1 METLASIAVYIFHFS
16 SYPTYEEWKLQDLV
30 ASFYAHTSS
39 YPTYEEW
46 KHENVSYFYKGGEEF
61 LSYLWGMET
70 KHKRKKRSSNTTF
83 LSYLWGMET
92 GSVLLRGILPLR
104 SYPTYEEWKPPLD
117 SGISAIWASKFLS
130 YLWGMET
137 W

>member
-61 LSYLWGMET
+61 LSYL
-70 KHKRKKRSSNTTF
+70 
-83 LSYLWGMET
+83 
-92 GSVLLRGILPLR
+92 
-104 SYPTYEEWKPPLD
+104 
-117 SGISAIWASKFLS
+117 
-130 YLWGMET
+130 
-137 W
+137 